1 MKGVKS
7 KGIEERQMI
16 KDIKNVAEEVWIL
29 KISKYFHLTDIRDTG
44 SNCNTYLRQAKAEM
58 MVAYAASNTRQT
70 ASVNQ
75 SITESISHS
84 DK

>member
-16 KDIKNVAEEVWIL
+16 KDIKNVEEEVWIL
-29 KISKYFHLTDIRDTG
+29 KISKYFHLIDIRDTG

-70 ASVNQ
+70 AFVNQ